1 MIKYYNSGKYA
12 PSVGTEG
19 SAGLDLY
26 INSLVRDAPYSYEIG
41 TGIHVEIPS
50 GWVGLLVPRSSF
62 GARGYS
68 LKNTLGVIDSDYRGE
83 IILKIKR
90 DTNAGADPSGLNE
103 GDKVA
108 QLVVVRC
115 DTMTEQVD
123 SLEDLTVT
131 ARGAGGFGSTG
142 GA

>member
-1 MIKYYNSGKYA
+1 MIKYYNSGDYA
-12 PSVGTEG
+12 PTVGTEG

-26 INSLVRDAPYSYEIG
+26 INSLARDAPFSYSIG
-41 TGIHVEIPS
+41 TGIHVEIPK

-62 GARGYS
+62 GSRGYT
-68 LKNTLGVIDSDYRGE
+68 LKNTIGIIDSDYRGE
-83 IILKIKR
+83 ILLKIKR
-90 DTNAGADPSGLNE
+90 DSSLGVDPVGLSE

-115 DTMTEQVD
+115 NTAAQQVN

-131 ARGAGGFGSTG
+131 ERGDGGFGSTG